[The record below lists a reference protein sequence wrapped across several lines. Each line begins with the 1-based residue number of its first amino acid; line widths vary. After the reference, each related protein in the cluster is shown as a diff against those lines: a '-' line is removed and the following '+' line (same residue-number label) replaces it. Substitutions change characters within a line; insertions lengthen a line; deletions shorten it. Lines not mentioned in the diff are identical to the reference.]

1 MNLSFII
8 DYRTNWGEAVYIT
21 GNIPQLGNGDKSKA
35 VKLDLYGEQ
44 TWKTRLSIPDDTPD
58 FQYAY
63 FVRPPVPSW
72 EGCTRF

>member
-35 VKLDLYGEQ
+35 VKLDLYGD
-44 TWKTRLSIPDDTPD
+44 RL
-58 FQYAY
+58 
-63 FVRPPVPSW
+63 
-72 EGCTRF
+72 

>member
-35 VKLDLYGEQ
+35 VKLDL
-44 TWKTRLSIPDDTPD
+44 
-58 FQYAY
+58 
-63 FVRPPVPSW
+63 
-72 EGCTRF
+72 